1 MKRHKTMKYISLFP
15 LLVILFACSC
25 SAPKE
30 LVYQNVQNFRLKQ
43 NGLQTQM
50 CLDINMFNP
59 NRYGMKL
66 KDADVDVFLNGRSLG
81 KMQVDESCTIPRLDT
96 FALPVM
102 LNVDLKNV
110 LPNAL
115 QLLISSDVEIKLSG
129 SIKAGKHGIYKKVP
143 VSYQGRQDIKGS
155 IKW

>member
-1 MKRHKTMKYISLFP
+1 MLLQRAKRAGIPERTKLSPEAKRP
-15 LLVILFACSC
+15 
-25 SAPKE
+25 P
-30 LVYQNVQNFRLKQ
+30 
-43 NGLQTQM
+43 
-50 CLDINMFNP
+50 DINMYNP

-129 SIKAGKHGIYKKVP
+129 SIKAGKNGIYKKVP